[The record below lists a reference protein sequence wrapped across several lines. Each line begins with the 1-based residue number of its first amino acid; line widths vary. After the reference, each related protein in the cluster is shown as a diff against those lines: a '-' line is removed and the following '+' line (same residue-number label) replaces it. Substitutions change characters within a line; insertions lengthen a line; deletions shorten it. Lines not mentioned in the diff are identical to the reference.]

1 MLQKTKIAAIVGPTA
16 VGKTALSISLAERF
30 GGEIISCDSMQ
41 IYRYMDIGTAKPTLA
56 EREGIPHHMMDIIT
70 PDKDFSCTDYS
81 SLAAEKVKD
90 VVGRGKIPIFC
101 GGTGLYLD
109 SVIRGV
115 RDDSAYEDPAFR
127 EKMQDIAAGEGN
139 EHLHAMLREIDPI
152 SADAIH
158 PNNVKRVI
166 RALEVYHTSG
176 KTKTELDEIS
186 VSRESEYEP
195 LIIGLRCDDRD
206 LLYERINLRVDIMIR
221 DGLLDEVKALL
232 DMGYLDSKTTAGQA
246 IGYKE
251 LVGYFRGDK
260 SLDDAI
266 EEIKMSSRRY
276 AKRQMTWFN
285 SKKNVKWIS
294 IDDDHQIKT
303 FEEIVNNGEKL
314 FENFFFC
321 DII

>member
-16 VGKTALSISLAERF
+16 VGKTSLSIALAKRF

-41 IYRYMDIGTAKPTLA
+41 IYKYMNIGTAKPTA
-56 EREGIPHHMMDIIT
+56 SERENIPHHLMDIIT
-70 PDKDFSCTDYS
+70 PDKDFNCADYS
-81 SLAAEKVKD
+81 ALASEKVRE
-90 VVGRGKIPIFC
+90 VVSRGKIPIFC

-109 SVIRGV
+109 SLIRGE
-115 RDDSAYEDPAFR
+115 RDDMAYESPEFR
-127 EKMQDIAAGEGN
+127 REMQLLADKNGN
-139 EHLHAMLREIDPI
+139 EHIHKMLREIDPK

-166 RALEVYHTSG
+166 RALEVYHMSG
-176 KTKTELDEIS
+176 KTKTELDAES
-186 VSRESEYEP
+186 VERESDYEP
-195 LIIGLRCDDRD
+195 LIIGLRCENRD
-206 LLYERINLRVDIMIR
+206 LLYERINLRVDLMLR

-251 LVGYFRGDK
+251 LVGYFKGEK
-260 SLDDAI
+260 ALDDAI

-285 SKKNVKWIS
+285 AKKNVRWIT
-294 IDDDHQIKT
+294 IDDDYQTKT

-321 DII
+321 DIL